1 MNIALVGVMGSGKDT
16 VARLLEPCGY
26 KRLSLADPIRK
37 ILALV
42 RAGELKDAEAFLK
55 GLLTGYQHRA
65 PEIIKVA
72 AETTS
77 QRQGLQ
83 TLGTEAVRTQD
94 LIWLSHALSKI
105 RPKERYVV
113 TDCRRYVELR
123 EFLKLGFLCIYI
135 DVTPDTQR
143 RRLIQRD
150 SMFNPKDLEHPAEQ
164 EIKNL
169 RSLCHLHINNDGEL
183 EDLELTLRYLAEF
196 SDHFQ
201 QKPKQREEAG
211 E

>member
-42 RAGELKDAEAFLK
+42 RAGELRDAEAFLQ
-55 GLLTGYQHRA
+55 GISSRDINTH
-65 PEIIKVA
+65 EIIRNTSY
-72 AETTS
+72 TTS
-77 QRQGLQ
+77 PRGGMQE
-83 TLGTEAVRTQD
+83 LGTQAVAQD
-94 LIWLSHALSKI
+94 NEIWLKHALRKLDRDKS
-105 RPKERYVV
+105 YVI

-123 EFLKLGFLCIYI
+123 EFVKLGFLCIYI

-169 RSLCHLHINNDGEL
+169 RSLCHLHISNDGEL